1 MSGGQPPGNR
11 AQPGTRLG
19 RHLCRWGRD
28 EGGDRL
34 NSYIINYL
42 IPVFLLMAF
51 AFYFISKSKEG
62 IDLEKGV
69 FLVIGFILGWVSAF
83 ALMNLR

>member
-1 MSGGQPPGNR
+1 M
-11 AQPGTRLG
+11 
-19 RHLCRWGRD
+19 
-28 EGGDRL
+28 